1 VLQDKTMDER
11 SLAQLLAR
19 PAGEPTLPHC
29 AALRCAALRCAALQC
44 TPALTLP
51 PACCA
56 RSPARTTALVSA
68 ACASPA
74 SRREPETGWAAEI
87 GEAVRRLASADA
99 DGLLRLTPA
108 ALALVDPMFALCVP
122 QRFRRAQTLN
132 L

>member
-1 VLQDKTMDER
+1 VLLLQDKTMDER

-29 AALRCAALRCAALQC
+29 AALRCAALRC
-44 TPALTLP
+44 TPALTLL

-74 SRREPETGWAAEI
+74 SRREPETGWAAEV

-122 QRFRRAQTLN
+122 QRFRRAQTLK